1 MNQLKYLA
9 IKFKT
14 DKILNHNY
22 IEIYNNYMSQNR
34 LKNVSLFEIGIGGY
48 DNENKGGN
56 SLRMW
61 KNFFPFG
68 KIFAIDIY
76 NKKFIEEKRIKVF
89 QGSQIDKVF
98 LDSIFSTIGK
108 VDYIIDD
115 GSHVSNH
122 VIQTFKYLFK
132 YLKNGG
138 YYFIEDTQTSYWPR
152 YGGSSFDFDNKKS
165 AINFFKKIID
175 KINYKEFDNPFFLP
189 DFFSK
194 NITQIHFYHNM
205 IVIKK
210 DINNE
215 KSNVIV
221 NRMLPFKNK
230 SFFKFKITVRYL
242 KYLFYFLKNFYNKF
256 LNFLKM

>member
-1 MNQLKYLA
+1 M
-9 IKFKT
+9 IKLFKKLTSNRT
-14 DKILNHNY
+14 DKVRE
-22 IEIYNNYMSQNR
+22 EINVDDISSIDDINSFLKKYN
-34 LKNVSLFEIGIGGY
+34 LLF
-48 DNENKGGN
+48 D
-56 SLRMW
+56 
-61 KNFFPFG
+61 
-68 KIFAIDIY
+68 
-76 NKKFIEEKRIKVF
+76 V
-89 QGSQIDKVF
+89 
-98 LDSIFSTIGK
+98 
-108 VDYIIDD
+108 IIDD
-115 GSHVSNH
+115 ASHASH
-122 VIQTFKYLFK
+122 HQQIMLSKMFYQ
-132 YLKNGG
+132 LKSGG

-189 DFFSK
+189 DFFAK

-210 DINNE
+210 NINNE

-242 KYLFYFLKNFYNKF
+242 KYLFYFLMNFYNKF